1 MGKSAAG
8 SSPVKSLPS
17 IRPVTPGD
25 GSFEDVPLVVEKLA
39 APVSGNTFPEGVVT
53 LFHRSDRH
61 EQEVPEEIEVV
72 EQA

>member
-1 MGKSAAG
+1 MAA
-8 SSPVKSLPS
+8 SVSKVEALLQLL
-17 IRPVTPGD
+17 
-25 GSFEDVPLVVEKLA
+25 FHEDVPLVVEKLA